1 METIL
6 DYLSSD
12 TLVALVDPSAIDAT
26 IGDLLVEATSRKAE
40 VESFLK
46 VEDLYADGDAFAEG
60 LKGFARVVMEGD
72 DNEGEAELQVE
83 TNFAL
88 RQDILQKKD
97 LSPLRS
103 AITRWHDDGT
113 RVYITAHNAGQAERM
128 AELLEGFTVKIKSG
142 GQAIIGNKG
151 ADDARQVTILKGS
164 LSSGFR
170 LASEAIAVIT
180 EEEIFGERIKR
191 RPVTSHKLDSLLTQL
206 RDLNEGDAV
215 VHALHG
221 IGIYRGLERVTS
233 DGISNDFLFLE
244 YRDGD
249 KLYLPVDGIDLI
261 NKYQTAGG
269 EGEVTPDKLGGTLW
283 AKKTA
288 RAKKATREIA
298 GELLKLY
305 AERSSLEGFKFS
317 EPSKLFTEFE
327 AAFEFIETPDQ
338 ERAIDEVMRDM
349 GEVKAM
355 DRLICGD
362 VGYGKTEVAMRA
374 AFRAVIDSKQV
385 AILVPTTVL
394 AQQHFQSFTE
404 RLQAFPATVDVLSRF
419 RSKPEQAKTIENL
432 KAGRVDIV
440 IGTHRLLQ
448 RDVQFKDLGL
458 IIIDE
463 EHRFGVRHKER
474 LKEMRKSVE
483 VLTLTA
489 TPIPRTLNM
498 SLADIRDISII
509 NTPPAERL
517 AIRTRIIRFDDGRIK
532 EAVEREMNR
541 GGQVFFVHNRVQS
554 IEAMADYLKNVT
566 ANITP
571 TPRIGVAHGQM
582 PPGKLEEVMVAFIK
596 GDFDILLSTTIIES
610 GLDIPRANTIIINRA
625 DRFGLAE
632 LYQLRGRVGRSSHRA
647 YAYLISPDTARLNS
661 DARRRMEVIGE
672 LSELGSGFRVAAYD
686 MEIRGAGELLG
697 ASQSGRIAEVGF
709 DMYSELLA
717 EAVKE
722 LKGEV
727 VESEPSVEVNLKV
740 SRFIPEGYVP
750 DTRQRLGL
758 YKRLA
763 TVEDKEELFSLMD
776 ELNDR
781 YGELPEELM
790 ALFETARIKG
800 ELKAIYAVE
809 LTQRGEFL
817 YITFSP
823 TLGEERPKVADTLI
837 ELIKKGKGRFKF
849 TKDRNFVY
857 RMCPGEPLFDE
868 VRYLLKEIAK
878 GC

>member
-1 METIL
+1 
-6 DYLSSD
+6 
-12 TLVALVDPSAIDAT
+12 
-26 IGDLLVEATSRKAE
+26 
-40 VESFLK
+40 
-46 VEDLYADGDAFAEG
+46 
-60 LKGFARVVMEGD
+60 
-72 DNEGEAELQVE
+72 
-83 TNFAL
+83 
-88 RQDILQKKD
+88 
-97 LSPLRS
+97 
-103 AITRWHDDGT
+103 
-113 RVYITAHNAGQAERM
+113 
-128 AELLEGFTVKIKSG
+128 
-142 GQAIIGNKG
+142 
-151 ADDARQVTILKGS
+151 
-164 LSSGFR
+164 
-170 LASEAIAVIT
+170 
-180 EEEIFGERIKR
+180 
-191 RPVTSHKLDSLLTQL
+191 
-206 RDLNEGDAV
+206 
-215 VHALHG
+215 
-221 IGIYRGLERVTS
+221 
-233 DGISNDFLFLE
+233 
-244 YRDGD
+244 
-249 KLYLPVDGIDLI
+249 
-261 NKYQTAGG
+261 
-269 EGEVTPDKLGGTLW
+269 
-283 AKKTA
+283 
-288 RAKKATREIA
+288 
-298 GELLKLY
+298 
-305 AERSSLEGFKFS
+305 
-317 EPSKLFTEFE
+317 
-327 AAFEFIETPDQ
+327 
-338 ERAIDEVMRDM
+338 
-349 GEVKAM
+349 
-355 DRLICGD
+355 
-362 VGYGKTEVAMRA
+362 
-374 AFRAVIDSKQV
+374 
-385 AILVPTTVL
+385 
-394 AQQHFQSFTE
+394 
-404 RLQAFPATVDVLSRF
+404 
-419 RSKPEQAKTIENL
+419 
-432 KAGRVDIV
+432 
-440 IGTHRLLQ
+440 
-448 RDVQFKDLGL
+448 
-458 IIIDE
+458 
-463 EHRFGVRHKER
+463 
-474 LKEMRKSVE
+474 
-483 VLTLTA
+483 
-489 TPIPRTLNM
+489 
-498 SLADIRDISII
+498 
-509 NTPPAERL
+509 
-517 AIRTRIIRFDDGRIK
+517 
-532 EAVEREMNR
+532 
-541 GGQVFFVHNRVQS
+541 
-554 IEAMADYLKNVT
+554 
-566 ANITP
+566 
-571 TPRIGVAHGQM
+571 
-582 PPGKLEEVMVAFIK
+582 FIK